1 MIRILIVAEASLR
14 ARLEQLAREAGAEVA
29 SSVDDWTRAASLT
42 ADRRVDAVL
51 ASLDG
56 SVEDWPDPARAI
68 ELPAVFLVEEAPR
81 DWFID
86 SQSTPPR
93 ALLPRDATPAELRG
107 ALAALTAGLW
117 TLHPA
122 LAPAAPLNTAA
133 AVLSPR
139 ESQVLR
145 MLADGLANKEI
156 AFRLGISEH
165 TAKYH
170 VASILDK
177 LGVSTRT
184 EAVTAGIRRGI
195 VLV

>member
-1 MIRILIVAEASLR
+1 LIRILIVAEAGLR
-14 ARLEQLAREAGAEVA
+14 PRLEQLARDAGAEVA
-29 SSVDDWTRAASLT
+29 SSIGQWDRAATLA
-42 ADRRVDAVL
+42 ADRRVDAIL
-51 ASLDG
+51 TALDG
-56 SVEDWPDPARAI
+56 APDDWPDAARAI
-68 ELPAVFLVEEAPR
+68 DLPAAFLVDEVPR

-86 SQSTPPR
+86 SQSVPPR
-93 ALLPRDATPAELRG
+93 AFLPRDATSAELRG
-107 ALAALTAGLW
+107 ALAALAAGLW
-117 TLHPA
+117 ILHPA
-122 LAPAAPLNTAA
+122 LTPAPPLNTASA
-133 AVLSPR
+133 LLSPR